1 MTDSTNTLAPRPE
14 PEVGQRSLADV
25 APFVLPFA
33 VVAFDKALDAITDRP
48 PTEAPPP
55 EPQPQP
61 QVILPPGVSVDDE

>member
-33 VVAFDKALDAITDRP
+33 VVAFDKALDAIQAEETG
-48 PTEAPPP
+48 AA
-55 EPQPQP
+55 
-61 QVILPPGVSVDDE
+61 